1 LADVFKQLLEGRKI
15 RSQKTIDKKTRSF
28 LNKEESDYYGDNKVN
43 IDESDFD
50 ISLGADKDVPNYLQ
64 DIEKISFRDL
74 DTKSPKDQ
82 LKILKTEYQRVY
94 DKANH
99 LNDMYVTSEKTIS
112 NFLIEKR
119 QDEKTNKEIRKFI
132 RNMVSV
138 LPGNSDLKEI
148 IERGSWLP
156 EEVEPLLNE
165 ALSSIV
171 ARLKN
176 LEESIAFETQEIRN
190 ENLGLKEKILM
201 FREALKKV
209 EKIEERLNRGQQ
221 QLETSS
227 SSNDT
232 NFVSEDP
239 FGEDEDEEVVDVVLP
254 DETEDVVNENNHKP
268 HFGNFY
274 DEFDKSYNDLKKEEA
289 APYKPAAK
297 VPEKVPF
304 KTPEKTVVKEPV
316 KTPIIE
322 PKKVAPSF
330 EIDSK
335 HPLSPDFVE
344 TEKETIMELFD
355 ENINDYINNLSTNQ
369 EFILGIIGQT
379 GLSRNPDLRDF
390 LTNHEEGSQ
399 IYVKGKR
406 FDYQS
411 LSNDVAILRD
421 KGILLDDKLSL
432 GGNGGSSSMIIF
444 ELSDVG
450 KQCFKM
456 IFKDNPV
463 IAEKRRIVEHH
474 SSLEHGYLIKDS
486 SKIFR
491 EMGMTVHTDLSKV
504 TFKIDSKTRK
514 VFDFLVEDKDGKTMH
529 IEVERGTHTK
539 EDFFYALDKI
549 YQITKEFYFIT
560 PNETVKTKKTKQ
572 MFFSWVTERLGGI
585 QKADV
590 ILNITTID
598 TLRKKPKNIWETTDL
613 RNLGQ

>member
-1 LADVFKQLLEGRKI
+1 MADVFKQLLEGRTN
-15 RSQKTIDKKTRSF
+15 RSQKTIDQKTRSF
-28 LNKEESDYYGDNKVN
+28 LNKEESDFYGENKANFHDNDYE
-43 IDESDFD
+43 IE
-50 ISLGADKDVPNYLQ
+50 LGADKDVPNYLQ
-64 DIEKISFRDL
+64 DIEKISFREL
-74 DTKSPKDQ
+74 DTKSPKEQ

-132 RNMVSV
+132 RNIVSV
-138 LPGNSDLKEI
+138 LPGNSELKEL

-156 EEVEPLLNE
+156 EDVEPLLND

-171 ARLKN
+171 NRLKN
-176 LEESIAFETQEIRN
+176 LDDSIAFETQEIRN
-190 ENLGLKEKILM
+190 ENLGLKEKILIY
-201 FREALKKV
+201 REALKTV
-209 EKIEERLNRGQQ
+209 EKIEERLNRQRDQ
-221 QLETSS
+221 NAQPITS
-227 SSNDT
+227 NPV
-232 NFVSEDP
+232 N
-239 FGEDEDEEVVDVVLP
+239 EEPVEEEEEEIKVEAELP
-254 DETEDVVNENNHKP
+254 IETEKDDSANENNHKP

-274 DEFDKSYNDLKKEEA
+274 EEFDKSYNNLKKEESN
-289 APYKPAAK
+289 PYKP
-297 VPEKVPF
+297 VI
-304 KTPEKTVVKEPV
+304 KTPEKTVKKEQVKPPISEPT
-316 KTPIIE
+316 KIPT
-322 PKKVAPSF
+322 SF
-330 EIDSK
+330 DIDSN

-344 TEKETIMELFD
+344 TEKESIMELFD
-355 ENINDYINNLSTNQ
+355 ENITDYINNLSTNQ
-369 EFILGIIGQT
+369 EFILGVIGKT
-379 GLSRNPDLRDF
+379 GLSRNPDLRDY

-399 IYVKGKR
+399 IYVKTKR

-411 LSNDVAILRD
+411 MSNDVAILRD

-456 IFKDNPV
+456 VFKDNPV

-486 SKIFR
+486 AKVFR

-504 TFKIDSKTRK
+504 TFKIDNKTRK
-514 VFDFLVEDKDGKTMH
+514 VFDFLVEDKEGKTMH

-560 PNETVKTKKTKQ
+560 PNENVKTKKTKQ